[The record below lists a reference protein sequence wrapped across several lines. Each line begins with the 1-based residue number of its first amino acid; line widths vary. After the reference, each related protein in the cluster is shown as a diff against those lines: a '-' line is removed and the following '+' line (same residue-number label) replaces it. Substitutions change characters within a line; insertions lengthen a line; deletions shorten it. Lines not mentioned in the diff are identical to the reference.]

1 MILFALRLALRSA
14 FHSGIRVEIFAVRS
28 ALLILVTLMLVA
40 VFFVTVIRSLA
51 FLSGYNLGPV
61 TVMFRHRIDRRDR
74 FNYSHDLSS
83 FCYAL
88 RTGRMSST

>member
-1 MILFALRLALRSA
+1 
-14 FHSGIRVEIFAVRS
+14 
-28 ALLILVTLMLVA
+28 
-40 VFFVTVIRSLA
+40 
-51 FLSGYNLGPV
+51 LGPV
-61 TVMFRHRIDRRDR
+61 TVMFRHRIDWRDR

>member
-14 FHSGIRVEIFAVRS
+14 FHSGIRVEIFAFRI
-28 ALLILVTLMLVA
+28 AFLILVTLMLVA
-40 VFFVTVIRSLA
+40 AFLTVIRSLA

-61 TVMFRHRIDRRDR
+61 TVMFRHRIDWRDR